1 MKELYTAIQNLFS
14 TEETKAVFE
23 EAHLYPPEFID
34 LYNGQPESPEEF
46 EFTTPALFID
56 YSINW
61 ERSGAMRRGELTLE
75 VHVLT
80 DPTPETDNLPPVI
93 EGMEKITYYET
104 ISDLLE
110 DLSTSETSGLILKG
124 ERPITTDYFNYHL
137 LTFSCTISRRRTDI
151 SLMGKIENIIAD
163 RKKYIVD

>member
-1 MKELYTAIQNLFS
+1 MKELYTTIQNLFS
-14 TEETKAVFE
+14 TEATKAVFNE
-23 EAHLYPPEFID
+23 VHLYPPEFID

-46 EFTTPALFID
+46 EFTTPALFLD

-61 ERSGAMRRGELTLE
+61 ERSGSMRRGELTLE

-137 LTFSCTISRRRTDI
+137 LTFSCTIARRRTYI

>member
-1 MKELYTAIQNLFS
+1 MKELYTTIQNLFS
-14 TEETKAVFE
+14 TEATKAVFNE
-23 EAHLYPPEFID
+23 VHLYPPEFID

-46 EFTTPALFID
+46 EFTTPALFLD

-61 ERSGAMRRGELTLE
+61 ERSGSMRRGELTLE

-80 DPTPETDNLPPVI
+80 DPTPETDNLPPAI